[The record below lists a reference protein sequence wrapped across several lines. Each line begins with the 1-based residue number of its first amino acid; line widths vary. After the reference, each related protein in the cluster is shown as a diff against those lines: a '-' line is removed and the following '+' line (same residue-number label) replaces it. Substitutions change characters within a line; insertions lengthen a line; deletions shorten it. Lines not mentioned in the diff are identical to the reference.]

1 MKRQKSLK
9 QKIYLCIVLPFF
21 VAVLAVKVFRTYFHL
36 RIRQAAQ
43 GEVKQQPVSV
53 LKERVQAEWII
64 QEPAGIVQNG
74 QNLHE
79 TITNKA

>member
-21 VAVLAVKVFRTYFHL
+21 VAALAVKVFRTYFYL

-43 GEVKQQPVSV
+43 IEAKQQPVPV

-64 QEPAGIVQNG
+64 PEPAGTVQDP
-74 QNLHE
+74 HE
-79 TITNKA
+79 TITDKA